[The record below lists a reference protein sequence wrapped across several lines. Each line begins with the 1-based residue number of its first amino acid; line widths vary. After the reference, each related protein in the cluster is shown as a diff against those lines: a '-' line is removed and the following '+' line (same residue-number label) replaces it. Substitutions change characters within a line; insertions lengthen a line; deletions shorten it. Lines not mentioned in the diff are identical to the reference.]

1 MSITVKEVL
10 EILQEK
16 VENKN
21 WENFDSGFEF
31 NNIVDFGALRRELE
45 HSIVLN
51 HYLDKN
57 GIDMTFD
64 TIGTHF
70 IKI

>member
-1 MSITVKEVL
+1 MGITVKEVL
-10 EILQEK
+10 EVLKESVNQK
-16 VENKN
+16 S
-21 WENFDSGFEF
+21 WETMDSGFEF
-31 NNIVDFGALRRELE
+31 NTIVDFGNLRRELE
-45 HSIVLN
+45 NSIVLD
-51 HYLDKN
+51 HFLDKN